1 MEHDNERQ
9 ENEDISPGPEE
20 ASAPEAESS
29 TERDGELVDSEGEPI
44 VALTMGEYERLQGDL
59 EKTRLEADKHL
70 DSWQRAMADYNNL
83 RRRTEIEREQ
93 MRGEL
98 VGKIIGPFLD
108 VLDDLDMAVRSRP
121 AEGGESSWGE
131 GIELVYRKLLS
142 RLESAGV
149 RVMQVDGLEFD
160 PHFHEAITHEEHDE
174 FESGRIIAVVKPG
187 YLIGDRVLRP
197 AMVRVAA

>member
-1 MEHDNERQ
+1 MEHDNDMQ
-9 ENEDISPGPEE
+9 ENEDVSPGPEE
-20 ASAPEAESS
+20 AAGRKAGSP
-29 TERDGELVDSEGEPI
+29 TERDGELVDGEGEPI
-44 VALTMGEYERLQGDL
+44 VALTMNEYERLQEDL
-59 EKTRLEADKHL
+59 EKVRLEAEKHL
-70 DSWQRAMADYNNL
+70 DSWQRALADYNNL

-108 VLDDLDMAVRSRP
+108 VLDDLDLAVRSRP
-121 AEGGESSWGE
+121 AEGGEGSWGE

-149 RVMQVDGLEFD
+149 RVMQVEGLEFD
-160 PHFHEAITHEEHDE
+160 PHFHEAITHEENE
-174 FESGRIIAVVKPG
+174 AFESGRIIAVVKPG
-187 YLIGDRVLRP
+187 YLIGDRVLKP